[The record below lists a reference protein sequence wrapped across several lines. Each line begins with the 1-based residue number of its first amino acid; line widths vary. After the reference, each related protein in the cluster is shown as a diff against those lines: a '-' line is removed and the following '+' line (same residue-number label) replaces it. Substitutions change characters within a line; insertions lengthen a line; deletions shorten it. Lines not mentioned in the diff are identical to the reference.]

1 MKLKTRLFIALAAFG
16 VIMTVMG
23 VKDWAC
29 MAKPAKDITELWEYD
44 YNNLKPGDHI
54 CFDVT
59 LVWDQIGSEV
69 TTRKTYGV
77 TTSETES
84 NRYYLIPFCQDEDED
99 YIYPTPFLL
108 AKIPSRYNAALDSQI
123 SKSDAWWESD
133 ADFSE
138 VPKSTIHLEG
148 RLSKIPKDIRVQLE
162 ECTFSGESL
171 MNNTLPVMY
180 ETTLSL
186 SAARGLSLAGI
197 VCLAITGVI
206 VVLMFKGKSA
216 QGADYGMPK
225 MQGTGYVPKEAGA
238 AGPASGFG
246 NTQPQNTMG
255 NYGQVPLGGQPQQNA
270 TGSFGA
276 PLGGQ
281 SQQNATGSFGA
292 PIGGQPQQNTMG
304 SFGAPLGGQ
313 PQQNATGS
321 FGAPLGGQPQQNT
334 MGSFGAPFGGQ
345 PAPLGPS
352 EPSSIFG
359 NNTQEAASEPASIFE
374 PQMSEEERAAA
385 EKAKKEAQEAEEKA
399 KKEEEARAEML
410 RAMAYASSHPAVLP
424 LGGGGEAVQPS
435 SQAATLPLGVS
446 PTQVSSGPSATPAPE
461 QPAGAAES
469 SSIASQPA
477 ASPVNGSAPTQENNN
492 PIFGS
497 APTQQNNNP
506 IFGSAPTQQNNNPI
520 FGSAP
525 TQENNN
531 PMFGST
537 PAQQNNNPIFGSA
550 PAQQNNN
557 PIYGSTPAQPNNGLV
572 SGNAPTQQNNNPL
585 YGSAPV
591 QPDAVTASAEEDH
604 TPLYADNTEMKQ
616 VFSGAF
622 ANNNNSN
629 T

>member
-171 MNNTLPVMY
+171 MKNTLPVMY

-206 VVLMFKGKSA
+206 VVLTFKGKSA

-255 NYGQVPLGGQPQQNA
+255 NYGQAPLGGQPQQN
-270 TGSFGA
+270 T
-276 PLGGQ
+276 
-281 SQQNATGSFGA
+281 T
-292 PIGGQPQQNTMG
+292 G

-321 FGAPLGGQPQQNT
+321 FGTPLGGQPQQNT

-352 EPSSIFG
+352 KPSSIFG

-572 SGNAPTQQNNNPL
+572 SGNAPTKQNNNPL

>member
-238 AGPASGFG
+238 SGPVSGFG

-276 PLGGQ
+276 PIGGQ
-281 SQQNATGSFGA
+281 PQQNATGSFGA
-292 PIGGQPQQNTMG
+292 PIGGQPQQNTM
-304 SFGAPLGGQ
+304 
-313 PQQNATGS
+313 GS